1 MISQPDGVQRGLVGD
16 IISRF
21 EKRGYKVRPRNEL
34 NQTSRPVADCL
45 LRDLCAPPQLVGLKM
60 ATPGKDHLE
69 KHYADLSSKAFFP
82 GLISYMNSGP
92 VVGMVWEG
100 RDAVK

>member
-1 MISQPDGVQRGLVGD
+1 MSLIRPGDLVTNACL
-16 IISRF
+16 
-21 EKRGYKVRPRNEL
+21 PRNF
-34 NQTSRPVADCL
+34 AH
-45 LRDLCAPPQLVGLKM
+45 PQLVGLKM

-69 KHYADLSSKAFFP
+69 RHYADLSSKAFFP

>member
-1 MISQPDGVQRGLVGD
+1 
-16 IISRF
+16 
-21 EKRGYKVRPRNEL
+21 
-34 NQTSRPVADCL
+34 L
-45 LRDLCAPPQLVGLKM
+45 LAVQLVGLKM

>member
-1 MISQPDGVQRGLVGD
+1 MLAV
-16 IISRF
+16 
-21 EKRGYKVRPRNEL
+21 
-34 NQTSRPVADCL
+34 
-45 LRDLCAPPQLVGLKM
+45 QLVGLKM

-100 RDAVK
+100 RDAVKWVVSRIFTLALLSEIPPKLIFLTFESNFL

>member
-1 MISQPDGVQRGLVGD
+1 MLTDARQRGLIGP
-16 IISRF
+16 IITRF
-21 EKRGYKVRPRNEL
+21 ENRGFKL
-34 NQTSRPVADCL
+34 A
-45 LRDLCAPPQLVGLKM
+45 GIKM
-60 ATPGKDHLE
+60 VTPSKEHLE

>member
-1 MISQPDGVQRGLVGD
+1 
-16 IISRF
+16 
-21 EKRGYKVRPRNEL
+21 
-34 NQTSRPVADCL
+34 L
-45 LRDLCAPPQLVGLKM
+45 LTILYVSIRITQLVGLKM
-60 ATPGKDHLE
+60 ATPGKEHLE